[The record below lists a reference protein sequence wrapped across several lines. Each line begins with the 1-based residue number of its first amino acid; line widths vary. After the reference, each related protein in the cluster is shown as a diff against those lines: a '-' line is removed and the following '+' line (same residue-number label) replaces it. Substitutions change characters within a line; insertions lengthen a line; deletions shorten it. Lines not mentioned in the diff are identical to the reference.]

1 MIKQISHISLSTK
14 NINKVIDFYIK
25 VLGFK
30 ISHRFI
36 NPKNNTLYGL
46 FIYCGNKTF
55 LEFFNYKK
63 KLSKGTKF
71 RHICFQVSN
80 IKNVAKKLKKFD
92 KKIKIKRGKTDK
104 VLQFMTKD
112 FDKNLIEFH
121 QYDKK
126 SKLKY

>member
-55 LEFFNYKK
+55 LDAFINP
-63 KLSKGTKF
+63 KF
-71 RHICFQVSN
+71 LRP
-80 IKNVAKKLKKFD
+80 
-92 KKIKIKRGKTDK
+92 
-104 VLQFMTKD
+104 
-112 FDKNLIEFH
+112 E
-121 QYDKK
+121 
-126 SKLKY
+126 

>member
-1 MIKQISHISLSTK
+1 MIKQLSHISLSTK

-55 LEFFNYKK
+55 LEF
-63 KLSKGTKF
+63 LIT
-71 RHICFQVSN
+71 
-80 IKNVAKKLKKFD
+80 
-92 KKIKIKRGKTDK
+92 KKIIKRNK
-104 VLQFMTKD
+104 
-112 FDKNLIEFH
+112 I
-121 QYDKK
+121 
-126 SKLKY
+126 